1 MTYRSILG
9 AIALVATA
17 ACTSPQGGAQ
27 DTGYATDA
35 DTGAAAPATQ
45 TNVTPTQPPDSTTGV
60 SSPTG
65 RPGAAGVPQ
74 ARGAN
79 VAEPDGQNP
88 SDRPNP

>member
-1 MTYRSILG
+1 MTYRTFLA
-9 AIALVATA
+9 AIALGTA

-27 DTGYATDA
+27 DTGYAQDG

-45 TNVTPTQPPDSTTGV
+45 SNIRHSQPPDSTTGV

-74 ARGAN
+74 AKDAN
-79 VAEPDGQNP
+79 IAEPVGQNP
-88 SDRPNP
+88 SDRRNP